1 MCSSQEYALGEWS
14 NALTYYNYP
23 NFTTTFD
30 GPNLFDQ
37 LSNSITNSRVLR
49 VKYVKNPLTWIQLTQ
64 YVFYHVMLVLHV
76 EDERWYSVEKNMD
89 GIIIQQSFK
98 ETKVMEEFAD
108 MKRLKGLELF
118 PTHKSK
124 ANLSFFLSQFNVWT
138 TALPLAYPLQ

>member
-98 ETKVMEEFAD
+98 EAKVMEELED

-118 PTHKSK
+118 PT
-124 ANLSFFLSQFNVWT
+124 
-138 TALPLAYPLQ
+138 